1 MNLYKNGNYTV
12 MIMNDGTKVR
22 YTKEDS
28 FIPSFAENCDVKITD
43 MCSQGCPF
51 CYEGCTKFGA
61 HANLF
66 KYPFLLNSLHPYTE
80 MALNG
85 NDLDHPQLEDF
96 LISLKRKKVFANITV
111 NQNQFMTNFDKLKE
125 LQDNGLV
132 YGIGVSLIS
141 GEINDDVIHHMRLL
155 KNIVLHAI
163 VGILTEKDIS
173 KLKNK
178 GIKILLLGY
187 KNLKR
192 GVSYMESNS
201 HHVMNNM
208 SYLYEHVY
216 EMTDWFD
223 VVSFDNLAIDQLD
236 VKRIVPEDKWDEFYM
251 GDDGHY
257 TFYIDMVKGEF
268 AKNSLSQERYPIGDM
283 TIDDMFKFIL
293 EKNQD

>member
-28 FIPSFAENCDVKITD
+28 FIPSFAENCDVKITNKCD
-43 MCSQGCPF
+43 QGCPF

-61 HANLF
+61 HGNLF
-66 KYPFLLNSLHPYTE
+66 QYPFLLNSLHPYTE

-96 LISLKRKKVFANITV
+96 LIYLKRKKVFTNITV
-111 NQNQFMTNFDKLKE
+111 NQSQFNTNFEKIKKWQE
-125 LQDNGLV
+125 QGLIHGV
-132 YGIGVSLIS
+132 GVSMIS
-141 GEINDDVIHHMRLL
+141 GEVDYRLIENMKSL
-155 KNIVLHAI
+155 RNTVLHAI
-163 VGILTEKDIS
+163 VGVITEDDINH
-173 KLKNK
+173 LKNK

-192 GVSYMESNS
+192 GVDYKSNNYYS
-201 HHVMNNM
+201 IVQNTD
-208 SYLYEHVY
+208 YLYDNLHKLTE
-216 EMTDWFD
+216 WFE
-223 VVSFDNLAIDQLD
+223 VVSFDNLAIEQLD
-236 VKRIVPEDKWDEFYM
+236 LIRIVPEDKWDEFYM

-293 EKNQD
+293 EHNKD

>member
-1 MNLYKNGNYTV
+1 
-12 MIMNDGTKVR
+12 
-22 YTKEDS
+22 
-28 FIPSFAENCDVKITD
+28 
-43 MCSQGCPF
+43 
-51 CYEGCTKFGA
+51 
-61 HANLF
+61 
-66 KYPFLLNSLHPYTE
+66 
-80 MALNG
+80 
-85 NDLDHPQLEDF
+85 
-96 LISLKRKKVFANITV
+96 
-111 NQNQFMTNFDKLKE
+111 
-125 LQDNGLV
+125 
-132 YGIGVSLIS
+132 
-141 GEINDDVIHHMRLL
+141 
-155 KNIVLHAI
+155 
-163 VGILTEKDIS
+163 
-173 KLKNK
+173 
-178 GIKILLLGY
+178 
-187 KNLKR
+187 
-192 GVSYMESNS
+192 MESNS